1 MDPLK
6 TLWMGNIENWMTEN
20 DINLI
25 LNSINLKPIKIRILK
40 NENPKICCFIEFD
53 SSETADF
60 VLEKFNGLKI
70 NNLILNL
77 KRVIP
82 KKKENNKEQNDLN
95 KKYTIYVGNI
105 PKDINNEQLKTYF
118 KHEFPSVVSSK
129 IIFDSLTKSS
139 KGFGF
144 IDFTNLS
151 DYQKALN
158 SKNPRILKGN
168 LLTIK

>member
-1 MDPLK
+1 MEQSR

-60 VLEKFNGLKI
+60 VLEKFNGLKL

-95 KKYTIYVGNI
+95 KKYTINVDNI
-105 PKDINNEQLKTYF
+105 PKDILMNIKKSFY
-118 KHEFPSVVSSK
+118 K
-129 IIFDSLTKSS
+129 IIIII
-139 KGFGF
+139 F
-144 IDFTNLS
+144 I
-151 DYQKALN
+151 
-158 SKNPRILKGN
+158 
-168 LLTIK
+168 